1 MAAAWNLVGG
11 YAGQLS
17 LGHTAF
23 FGIGA
28 YASSILFARYGL
40 TPWLGLLAGAA
51 LATVFAVFVGLV
63 CFRLR
68 GTVLRARHHRVRRGR
83 ADHGSSLRD
92 LTKGTEGFN
101 IPFRPAF
108 ENMLF
113 RGKVALLLPLP
124 RVRGAALRHLARGRA
139 VEARLFPHRLPRG
152 RGGRAHARRGDGARA
167 THRARRERALTAV
180 GGTLYA
186 QYYQFL
192 DPASTFGINFS
203 IQVALLTMVGGIGTA
218 VGPFVGALLMTP
230 LGQFFRAWLGGGAA
244 GLYLALYGIALILVV
259 LFLPHGIVPEVRG
272 GSGTA
277 RTGRPTMLLELSGIA
292 KRFGGLEVIRR
303 MDFGVETGEIVG
315 LIGPNGAGK
324 TTIFN
329 LVMGVHRPD
338 SGRIVFDGADITRA
352 ATEDICR
359 RGIARTFQVVQAVR

>member
-1 MAAAWNLVGG
+1 MRRRVVRHAPFALVVAGVAALPLVVTNNYYLDSLIVIFFWGSMAAAWNLVGG

-28 YASSILFARYGL
+28 YTSSILFARYGL
-40 TPWLGLLAGAA
+40 TPWLGLVAGAA
-51 LATVFAVFVGLV
+51 LAAGFAVFVGVV

-68 GTVLRARHHRVRRGR
+68 GPFFALVTIAFAEVGLIVA
-83 ADHGSSLRD
+83 SSLRD
-92 LTKGTEGFN
+92 LTRGTEGFN

-113 RGKVALLLPLP
+113 RGKVAYFYLFLAYAVLLY
-124 RVRGAALRHLARGRA
+124 VISRA
-139 VEARLFPHRLPRG
+139 VEQSRLGYSLVAFREDEEAARMLGVATVRVRLV
-152 RGGRAHARRGDGARA
+152 ALGASA
-167 THRARRERALTAV
+167 ALTAV

-218 VGPFVGALLMTP
+218 VGPFFGALLMTP

-259 LFLPHGIVPEVRG
+259 LFLPHGIVPEVR
-272 GSGTA
+272 
-277 RTGRPTMLLELSGIA
+277 RRLGRRPY
-292 KRFGGLEVIRR
+292 
-303 MDFGVETGEIVG
+303 GE
-315 LIGPNGAGK
+315 
-324 TTIFN
+324 
-329 LVMGVHRPD
+329 
-338 SGRIVFDGADITRA
+338 ADDDA
-352 ATEDICR
+352 A
-359 RGIARTFQVVQAVR
+359 

>member
-1 MAAAWNLVGG
+1 VRRRRLARHAPAVLVVAVLAAVPLIVTNNYYLDSIIVIFFWGSMAAAWNLVGG

-28 YASSILFARYGL
+28 YASSILFARYAL
-40 TPWLGLLAGAA
+40 TPWLGLLVGAA

-68 GTVLRARHHRVRRGR
+68 GPFFALVTIAFAEVGLIVA
-83 ADHGSSLRD
+83 SSLRD

-113 RGKVALLLPLP
+113 RGKVGYFYLFLGYVVLLY
-124 RVRGAALRHLARGRA
+124 VISRA
-139 VEARLFPHRLPRG
+139 VEQSKLGYSLIAFREDEEAARMLGVPTVRVRLI
-152 RGGRAHARRGDGARA
+152 ALGASA
-167 THRARRERALTAV
+167 ALTAV

-218 VGPFVGALLMTP
+218 VGPFFGALLMTP

-259 LFLPHGIVPEVRG
+259 LFLPHGIVPEVR
-272 GSGTA
+272 
-277 RTGRPTMLLELSGIA
+277 RRLGRRA
-292 KRFGGLEVIRR
+292 H
-303 MDFGVETGEIVG
+303 VEDDDDA
-315 LIGPNGAGK
+315 P
-324 TTIFN
+324 
-329 LVMGVHRPD
+329 
-338 SGRIVFDGADITRA
+338 
-352 ATEDICR
+352 
-359 RGIARTFQVVQAVR
+359 

>member
-1 MAAAWNLVGG
+1 MRRRLVRHAPAALVVAALAAVPLVVTNNYYLDSIIVCFFWGSMAAAWNLVGG

-28 YASSILFARYGL
+28 YASSILFARYAL
-40 TPWLGLLAGAA
+40 TPWLGLLVGAA
-51 LATVFAVFVGLV
+51 LAAVFAVFVGLV

-68 GTVLRARHHRVRRGR
+68 GPFFALVTIAFAEVGLIVA
-83 ADHGSSLRD
+83 SSLRD

-113 RGKVALLLPLP
+113 RGKVGYFYLFLGYAMLLY
-124 RVRGAALRHLARGRA
+124 VISRA
-139 VEARLFPHRLPRG
+139 VEESKLGYSLIAFREDEEAARMLGVATVRVRLI
-152 RGGRAHARRGDGARA
+152 ALGASA
-167 THRARRERALTAV
+167 ALTAV

-218 VGPFVGALLMTP
+218 AGPFFGALLMTP

-259 LFLPHGIVPEVRG
+259 LFLPNGIVPEVRRRLG
-272 GSGTA
+272 GRA
-277 RTGRPTMLLELSGIA
+277 HAE
-292 KRFGGLEVIRR
+292 
-303 MDFGVETGEIVG
+303 
-315 LIGPNGAGK
+315 
-324 TTIFN
+324 
-329 LVMGVHRPD
+329 
-338 SGRIVFDGADITRA
+338 ADDDA
-352 ATEDICR
+352 A
-359 RGIARTFQVVQAVR
+359 

>member
-1 MAAAWNLVGG
+1 MRRRVARHAPLVLVVAGVAALPLVVTNNYYLDSLIVIFFWGSMAAAWNLVGG

-28 YASSILFARYGL
+28 YTSSILFARYGL
-40 TPWLGLLAGAA
+40 TPWVGLLAGAV
-51 LATVFAVFVGLV
+51 LAAAFAVFVGLV

-68 GTVLRARHHRVRRGR
+68 GPFFALVTIAFAEVGLITA
-83 ADHGSSLRD
+83 SSLRD

-113 RGKVALLLPLP
+113 RGKVSYFYLFLAYAVLLY
-124 RVRGAALRHLARGRA
+124 VISRA
-139 VEARLFPHRLPRG
+139 VERSRLGYSLVAFREDEEAARMLGVATVRVRLI
-152 RGGRAHARRGDGARA
+152 ALGASA
-167 THRARRERALTAV
+167 ALTAV

-218 VGPFVGALLMTP
+218 VGPFFGALLMTP

-259 LFLPHGIVPEVRG
+259 LFLPHGIVPEVR
-272 GSGTA
+272 
-277 RTGRPTMLLELSGIA
+277 RRLGRRPY
-292 KRFGGLEVIRR
+292 
-303 MDFGVETGEIVG
+303 GEE
-315 LIGPNGAGK
+315 
-324 TTIFN
+324 
-329 LVMGVHRPD
+329 
-338 SGRIVFDGADITRA
+338 ADDA
-352 ATEDICR
+352 A
-359 RGIARTFQVVQAVR
+359 

>member
-1 MAAAWNLVGG
+1 MRRRLVRHAPAALVVAALAAVPLVVTNNYYLDSIIVCFFWGSMAAAWNLVGG

-28 YASSILFARYGL
+28 YASSILFARYAL
-40 TPWLGLLAGAA
+40 TPWLGLVVGAA
-51 LATVFAVFVGLV
+51 LAAVFAVFVGLV

-68 GTVLRARHHRVRRGR
+68 GPFFALVTIAFAEVGLIVA
-83 ADHGSSLRD
+83 SSLRD

-113 RGKVALLLPLP
+113 RGKVGYFYLFLGYAVLLY
-124 RVRGAALRHLARGRA
+124 VISRA
-139 VEARLFPHRLPRG
+139 VEESKLGYSLIAFREDEEAARMLGVPTVRVRLI
-152 RGGRAHARRGDGARA
+152 ALGASA
-167 THRARRERALTAV
+167 ALTAV

-218 VGPFVGALLMTP
+218 AGPFFGALLMTP

-259 LFLPHGIVPEVRG
+259 LFLPNGIVPEVRRRLG
-272 GSGTA
+272 GRA
-277 RTGRPTMLLELSGIA
+277 HAE
-292 KRFGGLEVIRR
+292 
-303 MDFGVETGEIVG
+303 
-315 LIGPNGAGK
+315 
-324 TTIFN
+324 
-329 LVMGVHRPD
+329 
-338 SGRIVFDGADITRA
+338 ADDDA
-352 ATEDICR
+352 A
-359 RGIARTFQVVQAVR
+359 

>member
-1 MAAAWNLVGG
+1 MRRRRLARHAPAVLVVAALAAVPLIVTNNYYLDSIIVIFFWGSMAAAWNLVGG

-28 YASSILFARYGL
+28 YASSILFARYAL
-40 TPWLGLLAGAA
+40 TPWLGLLVGAA

-68 GTVLRARHHRVRRGR
+68 GPFFALVTIAFAEVGLIVA
-83 ADHGSSLRD
+83 SSLRD

-113 RGKVALLLPLP
+113 RGKVGYFYLFLGYAVLLY
-124 RVRGAALRHLARGRA
+124 VISRA
-139 VEARLFPHRLPRG
+139 VEQSKLGYSLIAFREDEEAARMLGVPTVRVRLI
-152 RGGRAHARRGDGARA
+152 ALGASA
-167 THRARRERALTAV
+167 ALTAV

-218 VGPFVGALLMTP
+218 VGPFFGALLMTP

-259 LFLPHGIVPEVRG
+259 LFLPHGIVPEVR
-272 GSGTA
+272 
-277 RTGRPTMLLELSGIA
+277 RRLGR
-292 KRFGGLEVIRR
+292 
-303 MDFGVETGEIVG
+303 
-315 LIGPNGAGK
+315 
-324 TTIFN
+324 
-329 LVMGVHRPD
+329 
-338 SGRIVFDGADITRA
+338 RA
-352 ATEDICR
+352 HAEDDDD
-359 RGIARTFQVVQAVR
+359 AA

>member
-1 MAAAWNLVGG
+1 MRRRLVRHGPAALVVAALAAVPLVVTNNYYLDSIIVCFFWGSMAAAWNLVGG

-28 YASSILFARYGL
+28 YASSILFARYAL
-40 TPWLGLLAGAA
+40 TPWLGLLVGAA
-51 LATVFAVFVGLV
+51 LAAVFAVFVGLV

-68 GTVLRARHHRVRRGR
+68 GPFFALVTIAFAEVGLIVA
-83 ADHGSSLRD
+83 SSLRD

-113 RGKVALLLPLP
+113 RGKVGYFYLFLGYAMLLY
-124 RVRGAALRHLARGRA
+124 VISRA
-139 VEARLFPHRLPRG
+139 VEESKLGYSLIAFREDEEAARMLGVPTVRVRLI
-152 RGGRAHARRGDGARA
+152 ALGASA
-167 THRARRERALTAV
+167 ALTAV

-218 VGPFVGALLMTP
+218 AGPFFGALLMTP

-259 LFLPHGIVPEVRG
+259 LFLPNGIVPEVRRRLG
-272 GSGTA
+272 GCA
-277 RTGRPTMLLELSGIA
+277 HAE
-292 KRFGGLEVIRR
+292 
-303 MDFGVETGEIVG
+303 
-315 LIGPNGAGK
+315 
-324 TTIFN
+324 
-329 LVMGVHRPD
+329 
-338 SGRIVFDGADITRA
+338 ADDDA
-352 ATEDICR
+352 A
-359 RGIARTFQVVQAVR
+359 

>member
-1 MAAAWNLVGG
+1 MRRRLVRHAPAALVVAALAAVPLVVTNNYYLDSIIVCFFWGSMAAAWNLVGG

-28 YASSILFARYGL
+28 YASSILFARYAL
-40 TPWLGLLAGAA
+40 TPWLGLLVGAA
-51 LATVFAVFVGLV
+51 LAAVFAVFVGLV

-68 GTVLRARHHRVRRGR
+68 GPFFALVTIAFAEVGLIVA
-83 ADHGSSLRD
+83 SSLRD

-113 RGKVALLLPLP
+113 RGKVGYFYLFLGYAMLLY
-124 RVRGAALRHLARGRA
+124 VISRA
-139 VEARLFPHRLPRG
+139 VEQSKLGYSLIAFREDEEAARMLGVPTVRVRLI
-152 RGGRAHARRGDGARA
+152 ALGASA
-167 THRARRERALTAV
+167 ALTAV

-218 VGPFVGALLMTP
+218 AGPFFGALLMTP

-244 GLYLALYGIALILVV
+244 GLYLALYGVALILVV
-259 LFLPHGIVPEVRG
+259 LFLPHGIVPEVRRRLG
-272 GSGTA
+272 GRA
-277 RTGRPTMLLELSGIA
+277 HAE
-292 KRFGGLEVIRR
+292 
-303 MDFGVETGEIVG
+303 
-315 LIGPNGAGK
+315 
-324 TTIFN
+324 
-329 LVMGVHRPD
+329 
-338 SGRIVFDGADITRA
+338 ADDDA
-352 ATEDICR
+352 A
-359 RGIARTFQVVQAVR
+359 

>member
-1 MAAAWNLVGG
+1 MRRRLVRHAPAALVVAALAAVPLVVTNNYYLDSIIVCFFWGSMAAAWNLVGG

-28 YASSILFARYGL
+28 YASSILFARYAL
-40 TPWLGLLAGAA
+40 TPWLGLLVGAA
-51 LATVFAVFVGLV
+51 LAAVFAVFVGLV

-68 GTVLRARHHRVRRGR
+68 GPFFALVTIAFAEVGLIVA
-83 ADHGSSLRD
+83 SSLRD

-113 RGKVALLLPLP
+113 RGKVGYFYLFLGYAMLLY
-124 RVRGAALRHLARGRA
+124 VISRA
-139 VEARLFPHRLPRG
+139 VEESKLGYSLIAFREDEEAARMLGVPTVRVRLI
-152 RGGRAHARRGDGARA
+152 ALGASA
-167 THRARRERALTAV
+167 ALTAV

-218 VGPFVGALLMTP
+218 AGPFFGALLMTP

-259 LFLPHGIVPEVRG
+259 LFLPNGIVPEVRRRLG
-272 GSGTA
+272 GRA
-277 RTGRPTMLLELSGIA
+277 HAE
-292 KRFGGLEVIRR
+292 
-303 MDFGVETGEIVG
+303 
-315 LIGPNGAGK
+315 
-324 TTIFN
+324 
-329 LVMGVHRPD
+329 
-338 SGRIVFDGADITRA
+338 ADDDA
-352 ATEDICR
+352 A
-359 RGIARTFQVVQAVR
+359 

>member
-1 MAAAWNLVGG
+1 MRGRLARHAPAVLVVAALAAVPLVVTNNYYLDSIILIFFWGSMAAAWNLVGG

-28 YASSILFARYGL
+28 YASSILFARYAL
-40 TPWLGLLAGAA
+40 TPWLGLLVGSAFAA
-51 LATVFAVFVGLV
+51 VFAVFVGLV

-68 GTVLRARHHRVRRGR
+68 GPFFAIVTIAFAEVGLIVA
-83 ADHGSSLRD
+83 SSLRD

-113 RGKVALLLPLP
+113 RGKVGYFYLFLGYAVLLY
-124 RVRGAALRHLARGRA
+124 VISRA
-139 VEARLFPHRLPRG
+139 VEESKLGYSLIAFREDEEAARMLGVPTVRVRLIVL
-152 RGGRAHARRGDGARA
+152 GASA
-167 THRARRERALTAV
+167 ALTAG

-218 VGPFVGALLMTP
+218 VGPFFGALLMTP

-259 LFLPHGIVPEVRG
+259 LFLPHGIVPEVR
-272 GSGTA
+272 
-277 RTGRPTMLLELSGIA
+277 RRLGRRA
-292 KRFGGLEVIRR
+292 H
-303 MDFGVETGEIVG
+303 GE
-315 LIGPNGAGK
+315 
-324 TTIFN
+324 
-329 LVMGVHRPD
+329 D
-338 SGRIVFDGADITRA
+338 DDDA
-352 ATEDICR
+352 A
-359 RGIARTFQVVQAVR
+359 

>member
-1 MAAAWNLVGG
+1 MRRRLVRHGPAALVVAALAAVPLVVTNNYYLDSIIVCFFWGSMAAAWNLVGG

-28 YASSILFARYGL
+28 YASSILFARYAL
-40 TPWLGLLAGAA
+40 TPWLGLLVGAA
-51 LATVFAVFVGLV
+51 LAAVFAVFVGLV

-68 GTVLRARHHRVRRGR
+68 GPFFALVTIAFAEVGLIVA
-83 ADHGSSLRD
+83 SSLRD

-113 RGKVALLLPLP
+113 RGKVGYFYLFLGYAMLLY
-124 RVRGAALRHLARGRA
+124 VISRA
-139 VEARLFPHRLPRG
+139 VEESKLGYSLIAFREDEEAARMLGVPTVRVRLI
-152 RGGRAHARRGDGARA
+152 ALGASA
-167 THRARRERALTAV
+167 ALTAV

-218 VGPFVGALLMTP
+218 AGPFFGALLMTP

-259 LFLPHGIVPEVRG
+259 LFLPNGIVPEVRRRLG
-272 GSGTA
+272 GRA
-277 RTGRPTMLLELSGIA
+277 HAE
-292 KRFGGLEVIRR
+292 
-303 MDFGVETGEIVG
+303 
-315 LIGPNGAGK
+315 
-324 TTIFN
+324 
-329 LVMGVHRPD
+329 
-338 SGRIVFDGADITRA
+338 ADDDA
-352 ATEDICR
+352 A
-359 RGIARTFQVVQAVR
+359 

>member
-1 MAAAWNLVGG
+1 MKRRLVRHAPAALVVAALAGVPLVVTNNYYLDSIIVIFFWGSMAAAWNLVGG

-28 YASSILFARYGL
+28 YASSILFARYAL

-68 GTVLRARHHRVRRGR
+68 GPFFALVTIAFAEVGLIVA
-83 ADHGSSLRD
+83 SSLRD
-92 LTKGTEGFN
+92 LTRGTEGFN

-113 RGKVALLLPLP
+113 RGKVGYFYLFLGYAVLLY
-124 RVRGAALRHLARGRA
+124 VVSRA
-139 VEARLFPHRLPRG
+139 VEQSKLGYSLIAFREDEEAARMLGVPTVRVRLI
-152 RGGRAHARRGDGARA
+152 ALGASA
-167 THRARRERALTAV
+167 ALTAV

-218 VGPFVGALLMTP
+218 VGPFFGALLMTP

-259 LFLPHGIVPEVRG
+259 LFLPHGIVPEVR
-272 GSGTA
+272 
-277 RTGRPTMLLELSGIA
+277 RRLGRPA
-292 KRFGGLEVIRR
+292 H
-303 MDFGVETGEIVG
+303 GEG
-315 LIGPNGAGK
+315 
-324 TTIFN
+324 
-329 LVMGVHRPD
+329 D
-338 SGRIVFDGADITRA
+338 DDA
-352 ATEDICR
+352 A
-359 RGIARTFQVVQAVR
+359 

>member
-1 MAAAWNLVGG
+1 MRRLVGHAPGALVVAALAAIPLVVTNNYYLDSIIVVFFWGSMAAAWNLVGG

-28 YASSILFARYGL
+28 YASSILFARYAL
-40 TPWLGLLAGAA
+40 TPWLGLFAGAA
-51 LATVFAVFVGLV
+51 LAMVFALFVGLV

-68 GTVLRARHHRVRRGR
+68 GPFFALVTIAFAEVGLIVA
-83 ADHGSSLRD
+83 SSLRE
-92 LTKGTEGFN
+92 LTKGAEGFN
-101 IPFRPAF
+101 IPFRPSF

-113 RGKVALLLPLP
+113 RGKVAYFYVFLAYAVLLY
-124 RVRGAALRHLARGRA
+124 VISRA
-139 VEARLFPHRLPRG
+139 VERSRLGYFLVAFREDEEAARMLGVATVRVRLV
-152 RGGRAHARRGDGARA
+152 ALGASA
-167 THRARRERALTAV
+167 ALTAV

-218 VGPFVGALLMTP
+218 GGPFIGALLMTP

-259 LFLPHGIVPEVRG
+259 LFLPHGIVPEVR
-272 GSGTA
+272 
-277 RTGRPTMLLELSGIA
+277 
-292 KRFGGLEVIRR
+292 RR
-303 MDFGVETGEIVG
+303 LG
-315 LIGPNGAGK
+315 
-324 TTIFN
+324 
-329 LVMGVHRPD
+329 HR
-338 SGRIVFDGADITRA
+338 
-352 ATEDICR
+352 R
-359 RGIARTFQVVQAVR
+359 RGGDDDAA

>member
-1 MAAAWNLVGG
+1 MRRRLVRHAPAALVVAALAAVPLVVTNNYYLDSIIVCFFWGSMAATWNLVGG

-28 YASSILFARYGL
+28 YASSILFARYAL
-40 TPWLGLLAGAA
+40 TPWLGLLVGAA
-51 LATVFAVFVGLV
+51 LAAVFAVFVGLV

-68 GTVLRARHHRVRRGR
+68 GPFFALVTIAFAEVGLIVA
-83 ADHGSSLRD
+83 SSLRD

-113 RGKVALLLPLP
+113 RGKVGYFYLFLGYAMLLY
-124 RVRGAALRHLARGRA
+124 VISRA
-139 VEARLFPHRLPRG
+139 VEESKLGYSLIAFREDEEAARMLGVPTVRVRLI
-152 RGGRAHARRGDGARA
+152 ALGASA
-167 THRARRERALTAV
+167 ALTAV

-218 VGPFVGALLMTP
+218 AGPFFGALLMTP

-259 LFLPHGIVPEVRG
+259 LFLPNGIVPEVRRRLG
-272 GSGTA
+272 GRA
-277 RTGRPTMLLELSGIA
+277 HAE
-292 KRFGGLEVIRR
+292 
-303 MDFGVETGEIVG
+303 
-315 LIGPNGAGK
+315 
-324 TTIFN
+324 
-329 LVMGVHRPD
+329 
-338 SGRIVFDGADITRA
+338 ADDDA
-352 ATEDICR
+352 A
-359 RGIARTFQVVQAVR
+359 